1 MTIYVHGRVLYSV
14 KKVTSNQSYHKLCRL
29 WPHWSISKQN
39 YAVHYRQSTH
49 DSNLF
54 LVIGSFVSRGV
65 YKYMYHRVRWQIS
78 FTTYTA
84 SSSRAHV
91 PETDTPSKPRE
102 RQREG
107 KRKKKNEPE
116 GSGSGHLVTAF
127 FGHCSTTRGYNKCT
141 SVRYHQQTCCSHDRT
156 DRKVFRQSFKWC
168 QSAGMQVS
176 FHTAT
181 ERWLPVTGSFLFICS
196 FVFK

>member
-29 WPHWSISKQN
+29 VCCLWPHWSISKEN

-54 LVIGSFVSRGV
+54 LVIGSFVSRRV

-107 KRKKKNEPE
+107 KKKKKRARGFRKWSLSDCILWPLLNH
-116 GSGSGHLVTAF
+116 SGLQQVHKCPLS
-127 FGHCSTTRGYNKCT
+127 STNVLLARPH
-141 SVRYHQQTCCSHDRT
+141 R
-156 DRKVFRQSFKWC
+156 
-168 QSAGMQVS
+168 
-176 FHTAT
+176 
-181 ERWLPVTGSFLFICS
+181 
-196 FVFK
+196 